1 MMLSLTTVLKLR
13 GEGKIR
19 GSFTGIHSFHQKAK
33 RVMEDFGR
41 KVGKWVVDEAERMD
55 VNVIKLESFKN
66 LIKSVDKLPR
76 EFRDK
81 LYLI

>member
-1 MMLSLTTVLKLR
+1 
-13 GEGKIR
+13 
-19 GSFTGIHSFHQKAK
+19 
-33 RVMEDFGR
+33 MEDFGR

>member
-1 MMLSLTTVLKLR
+1 MLSLITVHKLR

-33 RVMEDFGR
+33 RFMEDFGR

-55 VNVIKLESFKN
+55 VIKLESFKN
-66 LIKSVDKLPR
+66 LIKSVDRKCSHAVILFDI
-76 EFRDK
+76 E
-81 LYLI
+81 

>member
-1 MMLSLTTVLKLR
+1 MMLSLTTVHKLR

-19 GSFTGIHSFHQKAK
+19 GFFTGIHSFHQKAK

-55 VNVIKLESFKN
+55 VIKLECFKN